1 MSTKLDLAKVRAL
14 LAEVHACDEKIADRG
29 PIKVLPRPSDEIPN
43 VPALRARLVGI
54 QAALRVRRKGAP
66 KGHDLE
72 PDPADGVTLRPIPN
86 RDFKAVGTIEA
97 VQSIMKGADRA
108 LPNTDVIVQVG
119 FPNGDHLWFDPDDL
133 ATVDKES
140 EASKP

>member
-14 LAEVHACDEKIADRG
+14 LAEVYVCDEKIADRG
-29 PIKVLPRPSDEIPN
+29 PIKVLPRPADEVPN
-43 VPALRARLVGI
+43 VPALKARI
-54 QAALRVRRKGAP
+54 EEIKSALQVRRKGAP

-72 PDPADGVTLRPIPN
+72 IDPADGVTLRPVLH
-86 RDFKAVGTIEA
+86 RDFKSVGTIEV
-97 VQSIMKGADRA
+97 VQSIKKGQDRA
-108 LPNTDVIVQVG
+108 LPNADVLVQVG

-133 ATVDKES
+133 VTVDKES